1 VADRSVD
8 VLLIGGGTASAACA
22 QELRAAGFDGTI
34 TLAGRELDPPYER
47 PPITKDY
54 LRETCTKESAFCAVP
69 DDVEVLTR
77 TPVMKLD
84 PAAREA
90 KLATKETLGFG
101 QALIA
106 TGANVR
112 RLPLDGDD
120 LEGIHYL
127 RALRNADALRRDAT
141 RASRVALIGGSFI
154 ACEVAASLSEMGKET
169 TLVFPEAEPLSLQ
182 FGMQVGRWV
191 RGLLESH
198 GIEIRS
204 GEQVRRLEGDSGGVR
219 FVVCSEGPAVE
230 CQAVVVGTGSVPD
243 VMLARSS
250 GLELGDRGGV
260 KCSSRLETSVPGV
273 YAAGDMCEY
282 DSVVHGHTVRIEH
295 HEVAAGQGRCAARNM
310 AGQPT
315 DYDEVPY
322 FWSDLASWA
331 KLESVGPAVDGWDQ
345 EVVRGSF
352 DDGAWTVFYLL
363 EGRVVAAATSGR
375 TDDLDEAR
383 ELISG
388 RAAADPAA
396 LAAAP

>member
-1 VADRSVD
+1 MADRSVD

-310 AGQPT
+310 AGGAD
-315 DYDEVPY
+315 DYADVPY
-322 FWSDLASWA
+322 FWSDLAGWA
-331 KLESVGPAVDGWDQ
+331 TIESVGPAVDGWDT

-352 DDGAWTVFYLL
+352 DDGAWTVFYVKHD
-363 EGRVVAAATSGR
+363 RVAAAVTSGR
-375 TDDLDEAR
+375 AADLDEAR
-383 ELISG
+383 RLIVA
-388 RAAADPAA
+388 REPVDAAA
-396 LAAAP
+396 LAAS